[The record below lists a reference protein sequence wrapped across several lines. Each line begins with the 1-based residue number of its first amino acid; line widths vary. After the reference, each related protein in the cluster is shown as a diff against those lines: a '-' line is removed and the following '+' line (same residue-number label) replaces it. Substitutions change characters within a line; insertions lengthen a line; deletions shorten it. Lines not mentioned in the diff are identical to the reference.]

1 MSDEIKIFRKTFHS
15 YVILEELHISKKEI
29 IEKFESIEKFRLLI
43 PFLTED
49 TENFIKNYKVE
60 KTNVDFFTQKLNSG
74 YSVEYDL
81 FDGEKIL
88 TKNNMSFEDSN
99 TQGGENDKSTQINK
113 KNNNSIGLDLITKMF
128 LENIKK

>member
-1 MSDEIKIFRKTFHS
+1 MSDEIKIIRKTFHS
-15 YVILEELHISKKEI
+15 YVILEKLHISKKEI
-29 IEKFESIEKFRLLI
+29 IEKFESIEKFRLLM

-49 TENFIKNYKVE
+49 TQNFIKNYKVE

-99 TQGGENDKSTQINK
+99 TQGGENDKSIQINK